1 MARRITNHSGRK
13 HTSGKSKGKVFS
25 ARHADRNFNTANA
38 PNIDPSLSHLNTYWL
53 NPNLGIQALTI
64 DELERK
70 YYQKYFAEYIKV
82 TNEKHEKSRHYERMI
97 DANKLRNSSRTC
109 IEDTLLYFGDKKNQ
123 IPNEIYD
130 KIVADFVSWH
140 QETFPQAVITAYATH
155 RDEPNSAVHTEL
167 RVCWSCLHPN
177 GYLYPNQTV
186 ALEQMGLQN
195 NGKKNDNAKIEY
207 TRRCREKQAEL
218 VVAYGYSVELTPIE
232 GKGGQTL
239 EEFKRDKAKA
249 ERLEQEKFILSQKE
263 IAAAEADIR
272 QNRFNKDEVV
282 MPAELA
288 KQLITTSLERDRY
301 KQEYERERRR
311 NDSNIDQER
320 MELRMQLSQEK
331 EQHAKTQAQLDE
343 LKQGIRQFLGQKLE
357 IFLRWFKQFREERDR
372 NKKFREEQERIK
384 NRIQNQAYGQE
395 YHHTR

>member
-1 MARRITNHSGRK
+1 MARRVTNHSGRK

-97 DANKLRNSSRTC
+97 DAHKLRNSSRTC
-109 IEDTLLYFGDKKNQ
+109 VEDTLLYFGDKKNQ

-130 KIVADFVSWH
+130 KIVADYISWH
-140 QETFPQAVITAYATH
+140 QETFPQAVVLAYATH
-155 RDEPNSAVHTEL
+155 RDEPLSATHTEL
-167 RVCWSCLHPN
+167 RCCWTAIHEDN
-177 GYLYPNQTV
+177 YMYPNQTK
-186 ALEQMGLQN
+186 ALEQMGLQSN
-195 NGKKNDNAKIEY
+195 RKKNDNAKIEY
-207 TRRCREKQAEL
+207 TRLCREKQAEL

-263 IAAAEADIR
+263 IETAEADIR
-272 QNRFNKDEVV
+272 QNRFNKDEVI

-331 EQHAKTQAQLDE
+331 AQHAKTQAQLDE

-372 NKKFREEQERIK
+372 NRKFREEQERIK
-384 NRIQNQAYGQE
+384 RRIQSQEYGQE

>member
-38 PNIDPSLSHLNTYWL
+38 PNIDPRLSHLNTYWL
-53 NPNLGIQALTI
+53 NPDLGIQALTI

-70 YYQKYFAEYIKV
+70 YYQKYFAEYIKA

-97 DANKLRNSSRTC
+97 DAQKLRNSSRTC
-109 IEDTLLYFGDKKNQ
+109 VEDTLLYFGDKKNQ

-130 KIVADFVSWH
+130 KIVADYVSWH
-140 QETFPQAVITAYATH
+140 RETFPQAVVTSYATH
-155 RDEPNSAVHTEL
+155 RDEPLSATHTEL
-167 RVCWSCLHPN
+167 RCIWTAFHED
-177 GYLYPNQTV
+177 GYLYPNQTK

-195 NGKKNDNAKIEY
+195 NHQKNNNAKIEY
-207 TRRCREKQAEL
+207 TRLCREKQAEL

-249 ERLEQEKFILSQKE
+249 ERLEQEKFILSEKE

-272 QNRFNKDEVV
+272 QNRLNKDEVI

-288 KQLITTSLERDRY
+288 KKLVTTSLERDRY
-301 KQEYERERRR
+301 KRAYECEQNR
-311 NDSNIDQER
+311 NDSNIDQEK
-320 MELRMQLSQEK
+320 MELRMQLHQEK
-331 EQHAKTQAQLDE
+331 AQHAKTQAQLEE
-343 LKQGIRQFLGQKLE
+343 LQQALRQFLAQKFE
-357 IFLRWFKQFREERDR
+357 IFLRWFKQFREDRDKNR
-372 NKKFREEQERIK
+372 KFREEQERIK
-384 NRIQNQAYGQE
+384 SRIQNQEYGQE